1 MRLFLA
7 LELEPATAGE
17 IHAAVAPL
25 RLTSAPP
32 GTADS
37 PRSPERALAWVPAH
51 KLHLT
56 VKFLGDG
63 DDARVAALAAATDRV
78 AARHRSL
85 DITLAGVGAFPNFRR
100 PRVVWLGAEG
110 ESRLELLHHD
120 VEVAAAD
127 LGYEVEGRPFRPHVT
142 LARVRQPLSAD
153 QARALAR
160 AARAVTYSAI
170 AFVDRLTLFD
180 SATGESGAHYRRLHV
195 ATLGGR

>member
-110 ESRLELLHHD
+110 ESQLELLHHD